1 MKREG
6 IIGVAYHKKYF
17 TYKDDIFTP
26 IHVGAKSS
34 NIILDYTRDD
44 SGDNISLKNKYYCE
58 LTGIYW
64 MWKNVDADFYGLMH
78 YRRYLMLDDTFKH
91 KIKRI
96 LYYIG
101 RRLRLR
107 FIINKL
113 KMNELYQIKTDDET
127 YVKRK
132 IEEFSENIPNLMKK
146 YDIIIPKKEYF
157 EMKVYE
163 QYKVVHISEHMDILL
178 EIIKEKYIDIYPYF
192 EKRIKNGIYSYCTN
206 MFVMKKEYFEKYSAF
221 IFDVLFELEKRITIP
236 SETYQ
241 SRVFGFLSER
251 LMSPF
256 VTYLQEEKNVKIKEL
271 NILFLDK

>member
-163 QYKVVHISEHMDILL
+163 QYKVVHISEHIDILL
-178 EIIKEKYIDIYPYF
+178 
-192 EKRIKNGIYSYCTN
+192 
-206 MFVMKKEYFEKYSAF
+206 
-221 IFDVLFELEKRITIP
+221 
-236 SETYQ
+236 
-241 SRVFGFLSER
+241 
-251 LMSPF
+251 
-256 VTYLQEEKNVKIKEL
+256 
-271 NILFLDK
+271 